1 MKYDMKIGIMGGTFD
16 PIHIGHLVAAEEAR
30 AVFGLDKVIFVP
42 NYQPPHKP
50 DVKVSHPEHR
60 YAMVLLS
67 IYTNPHFE
75 VSRVEIERGGPS
87 YAIDTVKEFKKL
99 YPEAEIYFITGA
111 DAIAEILSWKQ
122 GEEILKLCKFIAVT
136 RPGYDIEKVKEK
148 LSGVA
153 NDVQFLK
160 ITEINISS
168 TEIRRRVREGKP
180 IKYLVLETVE
190 NYIYKHNLYS
200 GG

>member
-1 MKYDMKIGIMGGTFD
+1 FD

-50 DVKVSHPEHR
+50 GVLVTNPEHR

-67 IYTNPHFE
+67 IYTNPYFE
-75 VSRVEIERGGPS
+75 VSRIEIERGGPS
-87 YAIDTVKEFKKL
+87 YAIDTVKEFRKL

-122 GEEILKLCKFIAVT
+122 GKEILKLCKFIAVT

-148 LSGVA
+148 LRGIDNNNVE
-153 NDVQFLK
+153 FLK

-168 TEIRRRVREGKP
+168 TEIRTRVKEGKP
-180 IKYLVLETVE
+180 IKYLVLDAVE
-190 NYIYKHNLYS
+190 NYIYKHNLYT
-200 GG
+200 GGR

>member
-1 MKYDMKIGIMGGTFD
+1 MKIGIMGGTFD

-30 AVFGLDKVIFVP
+30 AVFRLDKVIFVP

-50 DVKVSHPEHR
+50 NVPVTNPEHR

-67 IYTNPHFE
+67 IYTNPYFE
-75 VSRVEIERGGPS
+75 VSRIEIERGGPS
-87 YAIDTVKEFKKL
+87 YAIDTVKEFRKL
-99 YPEAEIYFITGA
+99 YPDAEIYFITGA

-122 GEEILKLCKFIAVT
+122 GREILQLCKFIAVT

-148 LSGVA
+148 LRPVNNNSIE
-153 NDVQFLK
+153 FLK

-180 IKYLVLETVE
+180 IKYLVLDTVE
-190 NYIYKHNLYS
+190 NYIYKHNLYA
-200 GG
+200 GGR

>member
-1 MKYDMKIGIMGGTFD
+1 MKIGIMGGTFD

-30 AVFGLDKVIFVP
+30 AVFRLDKVIFVP

-50 DVKVSHPEHR
+50 GVPVTNPEHR

-67 IYTNPHFE
+67 IYTNPYFE
-75 VSRVEIERGGPS
+75 VSRIEIERGGPS
-87 YAIDTVKEFKKL
+87 YAIDTVKEFRKL

-122 GEEILKLCKFIAVT
+122 GKEILKLCKFIAVT

-148 LSGVA
+148 LRGVD
-153 NDVQFLK
+153 NNNVEFLK

-168 TEIRRRVREGKP
+168 TEIRQRVKEGKP
-180 IKYLVLETVE
+180 IKYLVLDTVE
-190 NYIYKHNLYS
+190 NYIYKHNLYT
-200 GG
+200 GGR